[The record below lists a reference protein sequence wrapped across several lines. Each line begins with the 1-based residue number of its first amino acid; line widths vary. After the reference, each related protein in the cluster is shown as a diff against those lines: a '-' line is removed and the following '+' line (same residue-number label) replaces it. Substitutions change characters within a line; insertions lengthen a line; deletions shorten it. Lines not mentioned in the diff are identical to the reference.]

1 MLNGKLTE
9 DFCSSIK
16 FIKDSTKKQDYSD
29 GNWLILRLTV
39 KNKSWFVK
47 YNYLGKHR
55 TMSIGSYTKI
65 SLNEARK
72 ECQQIQIDAACGLDP
87 FEMRIKRFKSDII
100 YFDI

>member
-1 MLNGKLTE
+1 
-9 DFCSSIK
+9 
-16 FIKDSTKKQDYSD
+16 
-29 GNWLILRLTV
+29 
-39 KNKSWFVK
+39 
-47 YNYLGKHR
+47 
-55 TMSIGSYTKI
+55 MSIGSYTKI